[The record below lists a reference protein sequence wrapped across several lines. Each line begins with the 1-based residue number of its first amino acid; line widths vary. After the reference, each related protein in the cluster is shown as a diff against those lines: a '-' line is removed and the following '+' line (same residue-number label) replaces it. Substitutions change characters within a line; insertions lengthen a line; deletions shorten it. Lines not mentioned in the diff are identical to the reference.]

1 MKILIIE
8 DEKMIADM
16 YKVQF
21 ELLGHDVTVSANGA
35 EGLIYLEMNKPDLL
49 LLDLMMPVMDGFE
62 VLEKLKDFQA
72 RDKFRVCVLSNLS
85 QEAQVRKVLDL
96 GANDFFVKAEFT
108 PAELA
113 KKLGLTDENN

>member
-8 DEKMIADM
+8 DDKMISDM

-21 ELLGHDVTVSANGA
+21 ELLGHDVTISANGA
-35 EGLIYLEMNKPDLL
+35 EGLIYLEMNKPDLV

-62 VLEKLKDFQA
+62 VLEKLKVFQE

-85 QEAQVRKVLDL
+85 QETDIRKVLDL
-96 GANDFFVKAEFT
+96 GADDFFVKAQFT

-113 KKLGLTDENN
+113 KKLGLADETK